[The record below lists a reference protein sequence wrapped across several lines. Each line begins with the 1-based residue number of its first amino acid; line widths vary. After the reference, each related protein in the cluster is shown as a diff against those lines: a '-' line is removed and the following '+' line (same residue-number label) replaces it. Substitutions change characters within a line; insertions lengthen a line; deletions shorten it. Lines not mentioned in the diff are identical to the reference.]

1 MNRAAGGLWESRSA
15 PSHGAARVRPSDV
28 QWTPSGGL
36 VWREER
42 SGTGVLVV
50 RDSLQTPPRDLALEG
65 SVRARVGYGGGDFSV
80 SGDQVFFVSEG
91 RVFRHRLD
99 EAESVPVT
107 PPWGQAASPSASP
120 GGRRLVYVHSSDGI
134 DCLGLARTDGS
145 GWPVQFASG
154 RDFYMQPAWHPGG
167 RRVAWIAWDHPNM
180 PWDGSGLYL
189 GEIGS
194 GAAAGDGPE
203 PTLVAGDPAGSVAVF
218 QPSFSPDGRYLS
230 FVSDREGW
238 FNLWLY
244 DLEEGSLQALVQD
257 PSEYAGPAW
266 IQGLRTHAWTPS
278 ADAVYAI
285 RLSQGQ
291 ATLVRVDLE
300 ERRSQPVGGDLSGY
314 SALSQLSPAPDGERV
329 ALVGSSPLLPPRV
342 LTVSP
347 HGVVASWSEVTP
359 EPPEAGYLG
368 HPRPLSWRVRSE
380 VDLPQPLNCQGLF
393 YRPRNPAYRRTAPP
407 PAVIRIHG
415 GPTSQALAEYR
426 FEIPFLTSR
435 GIAVLDLNYRG
446 SSGYGRA
453 YRDALK
459 GQWGV
464 ADVEDTRSAAAY
476 LVSSGRADPDRLVVL
491 GGSAGGLTALLCLIR
506 YPGLFRAG
514 VCLYGVSDL
523 LALAQE
529 THKFEAHYLD
539 SLVGVLPGDE
549 SLYRD
554 RSPLGRAGS
563 IRDPIALFQGE
574 DDEVVPPSQSD
585 RIAEALVRR
594 GVPHIYH
601 RFPGEGHGWRKSR
614 TIEIYL
620 EALQEFLAQHV
631 V

>member
-1 MNRAAGGLWESRSA
+1 MRGPGELWKSPIA
-15 PSHGAARVRPSDV
+15 PSHGAARIRPSDV
-28 QWTPSGGL
+28 QWTASGGL

-50 RDSLQTPPRDLALEG
+50 RDSLRTPPRDLALEC

-80 SGDQVFFVSEG
+80 SGHQVFFVSGG
-91 RVFRHRLD
+91 RIFRHRLD
-99 EAESVPVT
+99 GGESVPVT
-107 PPWGQAASPSASP
+107 PPWGQAAAPSVSP
-120 GGRRLVYVHSSDGI
+120 GGRRLVYVHFSDGI
-134 DCLGLARTDGS
+134 DCLGLARTVGS

-154 RDFYMQPAWHPGG
+154 RDFYMQPAWHPDG
-167 RRVAWIAWDHPNM
+167 RRVAWTAWDHPNM

-244 DLEEGSLQALVQD
+244 DLEKESLRALVRD
-257 PSEYAGPAW
+257 TAEYAGPAW
-266 IQGLRTHAWTPS
+266 IQGLRSHAWTPS

-285 RLSQGQ
+285 RLSRGR

-300 ERRSQPVGGDLSGY
+300 ERRSQPVDGNLSRY
-314 SALSQLSPAPDGERV
+314 SALSQLSPAPDGERI

-342 LTVSP
+342 LTVSA
-347 HGVVASWSEVTP
+347 HGAVSIWSKVTP
-359 EPPEAGYLG
+359 EPPEAVYLG
-368 HPRPLSWRVRSE
+368 HPRPLSWSVGSE
-380 VDLPQPLNCQGLF
+380 VDLPQPPDCQGLF
-393 YRPRNPAYRRTAPP
+393 YRPRNPAYRRTAPA
-407 PAVIRIHG
+407 PAVIRVHG
-415 GPTSQALAEYR
+415 GPTSQALVEYR

-435 GIAVLDLNYRG
+435 GFAVLDLNYRG
-446 SSGYGRA
+446 SSGYGRV

-459 GQWGV
+459 GRWGV
-464 ADVEDTRSAAAY
+464 ADVEDARSAAEY
-476 LVSSGRADPDRLVVL
+476 LVSSGKADPDRLVVL
-491 GGSAGGLTALLCLIR
+491 GGSAGGLTVLLCLIR

-539 SLVGVLPGDE
+539 SLVGLLPRDE
-549 SLYRD
+549 SVYRD

-563 IRDPIALFQGE
+563 IRDPVALFQGE

-585 RIAEALVRR
+585 RIAEALAGR

-601 RFPGEGHGWRKSR
+601 RFAGEGHGWRKSR
-614 TIEIYL
+614 TIETYL
-620 EALQEFLAQHV
+620 EALQEFLAEYV
-631 V
+631 A